1 VENRARLTHS
11 CPVTSPLI
19 DADSV
24 SGVLESASALP
35 SRALR
40 ASSGRLAQLACAVA
54 VAPFTILTVLFLGN
68 EPV

>member
-1 VENRARLTHS
+1 MT
-11 CPVTSPLI
+11 PPLL

-24 SGVLESASALP
+24 SGVLESAPALP
-35 SRALR
+35 SRAFR